1 MFKKLDNSKLPSHV
15 AIIIDGNGRWA
26 TKRGLPRTIGH
37 KEGMKTVE
45 KTLDLFIKY
54 NIKFASLFAFST
66 ENWKR
71 DKEEVNGI
79 FDIVR
84 DYLNSS
90 QEEFIKKGI
99 QLRTMGDL
107 TKFPKDLVKS
117 IEEIKEK
124 TKNNDKLILNLALN
138 YGGRADI
145 VHAVNTLISSGKT
158 KVTEDDISKT
168 LYSSPLPDPDL
179 VIRTSGEVRIS
190 NFMIYQMAYSELYF
204 PKVLWPDF
212 NEKELRK
219 ALYSYQNR
227 ERRFGGRK

>member
-1 MFKKLDNSKLPSHV
+1 
-15 AIIIDGNGRWA
+15 
-26 TKRGLPRTIGH
+26 
-37 KEGMKTVE
+37 
-45 KTLDLFIKY
+45 
-54 NIKFASLFAFST
+54 
-66 ENWKR
+66 
-71 DKEEVNGI
+71 
-79 FDIVR
+79 
-84 DYLNSS
+84 
-90 QEEFIKKGI
+90 
-99 QLRTMGDL
+99 MGDL
-107 TKFPKDLVKS
+107 TKFAKDLVKS